1 MDMNITSVLFEKAR
15 LSPSKVA
22 FYELRGGTA
31 ASVTYGELMEQV
43 LAAATWVRENVPE
56 QANVAIL
63 AKGSVSQLVW
73 YFGTASA
80 NRIFVPLNW
89 RLPLDE
95 LTRQVTVADVAV
107 VLGDD
112 EFADSVA
119 EICRRTGSFQRHVDD
134 LPSYG
139 SDGKQATLESALRIP
154 GDAAQQIIFTS
165 GTSGPAKPAVLTH
178 AGAVWNAVNTRFG
191 FDIPS
196 DEVNL
201 TPLPFFHVGGTFFA
215 FPTLYAGG
223 TSVVLPEYEPAAVWQ
238 AIRDF
243 RVTHV
248 FVEATMALRM
258 IDTVRNGL
266 EVDGSSVRR
275 FWWSPQYVS
284 EENRRHLGK
293 FLGCEPG
300 GYAGYGMTESTGL
313 IAIGPTDQ
321 QRTAEGSCGRL
332 LPNMLLQLMRD
343 GEPVEDGE
351 AGEAWLRGPN
361 LFAGYYQDP
370 EATSK
375 VFDGTWFRTGDVLR
389 RCFDGSL
396 FFVDRLKDIVKT
408 GGENVSASAVER
420 VLREHPG
427 IEDAAVIGVPHEQW
441 GEAICA
447 VIVGADRKQ
456 PPSAQE
462 IVDFARGALAGFQ
475 VPRRVEYVDELP
487 RSTTGKLQ
495 KQVLKERFR

>member
-1 MDMNITSVLFEKAR
+1 M
-15 LSPSKVA
+15 
-22 FYELRGGTA
+22 
-31 ASVTYGELMEQV
+31 
-43 LAAATWVRENVPE
+43 
-56 QANVAIL
+56 
-63 AKGSVSQLVW
+63 
-73 YFGTASA
+73 
-80 NRIFVPLNW
+80 
-89 RLPLDE
+89 
-95 LTRQVTVADVAV
+95 
-107 VLGDD
+107 
-112 EFADSVA
+112 
-119 EICRRTGSFQRHVDD
+119 
-134 LPSYG
+134 
-139 SDGKQATLESALRIP
+139 
-154 GDAAQQIIFTS
+154 
-165 GTSGPAKPAVLTH
+165 
-178 AGAVWNAVNTRFG
+178 NTRFG

-258 IDTVRNGL
+258 IDAARNGL
-266 EVDGSSVRR
+266 AVDGSSVRR

-321 QRTAEGSCGRL
+321 HRIAEGSCGRL
-332 LPNMLLQLMRD
+332 LPNMLLKLMQD
-343 GEPVEDGE
+343 GDPVEDGE
-351 AGEAWLRGPN
+351 PGEAWLRGPN

-389 RCFDGSL
+389 RDPDGSL
-396 FFVDRLKDIVKT
+396 YFVDRLKDIVKT

-427 IEDAAVIGVPHEQW
+427 IEDAAVIGVPDAQW

-447 VIVGADRKQ
+447 VIVPADRNQ
-456 PPSAQE
+456 PPSEQE
-462 IVDFARGALAGFQ
+462 IVDFARNTLAGFQ

-495 KQVLKERFR
+495 KQVLKERYR